1 MITGIDLIVADH
13 RRVDEL
19 FQQLGGPDDGPVIGM
34 IMDALTAHDQAE
46 QAALSPLTM
55 KLLGPELVER
65 SELAHSRVKKLMD
78 EIRQLEGAALRT
90 AVDLLRELVNEHV
103 QDEEANL
110 LPALGDAASPAE
122 LDGLAVRLEQSKQR
136 MG

>member
-46 QAALSPLTM
+46 QAALYPLTM

>member
-1 MITGIDLIVADH
+1 MITGIDLILADH

-19 FQQLGGPDDGPVIGM
+19 FGRLGGHDDGPVIGM

-46 QAALSPLTM
+46 QAALYPLTV
-55 KLLGPELVER
+55 KLLDPELVER
-65 SELAHSRVKKLMD
+65 CELAHSRVKKLMD
-78 EIRQLEGAALRT
+78 DIRQLEGPALRA
-90 AVDLLRELVNEHV
+90 AVEVLRELVTEHV

-136 MG
+136 IG